1 MSITT
6 APKTKPDIRVI
17 TRLVPPSGNLV
28 QGQSELP
35 IPPILAEAAAKHIAA
50 NHNHYAPAE
59 GVTALRQ
66 ALAKKITAFNHVPV
80 DAAAQP
86 LELLI
91 THGGTGALVAIG
103 HIYLK
108 GHSCLLFEPYYPFH
122 RRITEDLGGKA
133 EVMPLE
139 GPSLTLDPDRLR
151 ATCRELKNRKSFPLR
166 AIVVCSPANPTGKV
180 FTRQELQFIADVCH
194 EFDLLCI
201 SDEVYEHYVIGDRE
215 HVSIATLPGMWERTI
230 TVNSFSKSWN
240 VSGWRIGYAYG
251 PGKIVAPLNAVTNV
265 FYVNVATP
273 LQNGLADVLGESA
286 EQDRVRDQLYR
297 RKQAWVSRELTD
309 LGFSIYDSGSAFYLW
324 ARIPEE
330 YSDAQPFNQMLL
342 EKHSVAAVPGAA
354 FADSDSW
361 DNYMRLCIAR
371 EDDKLAT
378 CLERLRSAIRS

>member
-1 MSITT
+1 MPVTT

-35 IPPILAEAAAKHIAA
+35 IPPALADAAARHIAA

-59 GVTALRQ
+59 GIPALREV
-66 ALAKKITAFNHVPV
+66 LANQIAGFNGVRP
-80 DAAAQP
+80 DPAAQP

-103 HIYLK
+103 HIYLT

-139 GPSLTLDPDRLR
+139 GPELHLDPDRLR
-151 ATCRELKNRKSFPLR
+151 ARVRELKDRSSFPLR

-180 FTRQELQFIADVCH
+180 FTREELQVIADVCH

-215 HVSIATLPGMWERTI
+215 HLSIAALPGMWERTI

-240 VSGWRIGYAYG
+240 VSGWRIGYVYG
-251 PGKIVAPLNAVTNV
+251 AGKVVAPLNAVTNV

-273 LQNGLADVLGESA
+273 LQHALSDVIPDSAAHDRERHES
-286 EQDRVRDQLYR
+286 YT
-297 RKQAWVSRELTD
+297 RKREWVSRELTD
-309 LGFSIYDSGSAFYLW
+309 LGFTIYDSGSAFYLW
-324 ARIPEE
+324 TRIPREFK
-330 YSDAQPFNQMLL
+330 DALPFNQMLL
-342 EKHSVAAVPGAA
+342 EKYSVAGVPGAA
-354 FADSDSW
+354 FSDSDTW

-371 EDDKLAT
+371 EDEKLET
-378 CLERLRSAIRS
+378 CLQRMRKALRG